1 MRTLHQLGQDRYRY
15 IRDGNTNGTPGEYG
29 DGPDLDGNGIPDE
42 IGINPDSLQAGYPDY
57 PDPTGLDANAGGI
70 PTSTVP
76 DRIWVPTGC
85 PTGAASRPLRSPAA
99 RLPGPLLVPFG
110 RPLGPLRGH
119 LRPLRHRSRRK
130 SKRFPR
136 ETIRARSDRSSRGS
150 AHGTKR
156 TQTESRTTTH

>member
-70 PTSTVP
+70 PNEY
-76 DRIWVPTGC
+76 
-85 PTGAASRPLRSPAA
+85 GAGQDLGANWMSDGSGIDPYALQQPAY
-99 RLPGPLLVPFG
+99 PEDP
-110 RPLGPLRGH
+110 
-119 LRPLRHRSRRK
+119 S
-130 SKRFPR
+130 
-136 ETIRARSDRSSRGS
+136 SSRLGGPWDPYGGS
-150 AHGTKR
+150 SDPYGTAPGEAL
-156 TQTESRTTTH
+156 QEEVQALPDGVDPSAFGSF